1 MIWRHWR
8 PARSWAAVALGIA
21 AEVVLMLPFGSW
33 HDQFPGVA
41 TALGVAVA
49 VLAAVWAG
57 PWLGLLPA
65 AAGWGLF
72 AAYVADE
79 VVEALPALP
88 AWLVGAVVAGIVA
101 DRLRREH
108 RGRLEA
114 AGAVAALR
122 AGVGEAIVQ
131 VDGEGRIEGWNPG
144 AEAVYGYSVEE
155 AVGRPVSML
164 APEQGRADFEQVLSS
179 ADEGLPVDVH
189 ETVHERRDGEE
200 VVVALS
206 ATPLLG
212 GTVLMAADVGER
224 VRARE
229 ELRKLEAR
237 HRALVELLP
246 LVTYEHAAGD
256 RRSDLHVS
264 PQVEAVL
271 GYSTDELRARP
282 ELLETLLHPDD
293 RERVLS
299 ELRAARDAGRPL
311 RTEYRLLARDGRVVW
326 VRDEAVT
333 VRDAEGRPLY
343 VQGLLSDAGERRRA
357 GEERERLRSAERA
370 SAEEAAVRQARLDF
384 LVGVGEVL
392 VSSLDSDATLRRVAE
407 LAVRDLADWCAVDL
421 RDEDGSLRRLT
432 VAHGEPRPAV
442 GEPAPEPEALVRRV
456 LESARPEAVSDPL
469 PALGVPLHARGRT
482 LGALTLVRA
491 VPGTAYGV
499 DDVALAYDVAR
510 RAALAVDNAR
520 LYREV
525 EERAEAAHVLTYVG
539 DGVLLVDRGGV
550 VRLWNPA
557 AEAITGLAS
566 SAVVGRAASEA
577 IHGWQQLADRIP
589 VATAPEPAHADTLPI
604 ETERGE
610 RWISISG
617 VEFFGGT
624 VYAFRDVTEEHR
636 LEELKADFVA
646 TASHELRTPL
656 AAVYGAAQT
665 LRRHDFALDESGR
678 ERFVSLIVDES
689 ERLGRIVNE
698 ILLANQLDAGRLDL
712 SGEPF
717 DPTELVDRVAEAA
730 RTHAPP
736 GVALEVSAPP
746 SAPAVAADRDKV
758 RQVLVNLIENAI
770 KYSPDGGR
778 IDVGVEP
785 DDEVVRFYVR
795 DEGLGIPADEQERIF
810 EKFYRLDPGM
820 TRGVGGTGLGLYICS
835 ELVDRM
841 GGRIWVESAEGQGSS
856 FFCELPVAEIG

>member
-1 MIWRHWR
+1 
-8 PARSWAAVALGIA
+8 
-21 AEVVLMLPFGSW
+21 MLPLGSW
-33 HDQFPGVA
+33 HDRFPGVA
-41 TALGVAVA
+41 TAAGIGVA

-57 PWLGLLPA
+57 PWLALLPA
-65 AAGWGLF
+65 GAGFGMF
-72 AAYVADE
+72 AAFVADDSLR
-79 VVEALPALP
+79 ALPAMP
-88 AWLVGAVVAGIVA
+88 AWLGAALLAG
-101 DRLRREH
+101 
-108 RGRLEA
+108 EA
-114 AGAVAALR
+114 AGRVRRERRARAEAAEAIR
-122 AGVGEAIVQ
+122 ALEAKVGEAVVR
-131 VDGEGRIEGWNPG
+131 VDSEGVIAGWSTG
-144 AEAVYGYSVEE
+144 AEAIYGYAATEVLGERAALLVPEDARHAFEE
-155 AVGRPVSML
+155 RL
-164 APEQGRADFEQVLSS
+164 ATVR
-179 ADEGLPVDVH
+179 EGLRVEPQ
-189 ETVHERRDGEE
+189 EEVHERRGGEE
-200 VVVALS
+200 ILVELS
-206 ATPLLG
+206 ATPLAG
-212 GTVLMAADVGER
+212 GTLLVADDVGER
-224 VRARE
+224 TRARE
-229 ELRKLEAR
+229 ELRALEAR

-246 LVTYEHAAGD
+246 LVTYQHASGD
-256 RRSDLHVS
+256 GRADLHVS
-264 PQVEAVL
+264 PQVEQML
-271 GYSTDELRARP
+271 GYTADELRARP

-293 RERVLS
+293 RERVIG
-299 ELRAARDAGRPL
+299 ERREAAESARPL
-311 RTEYRLLARDGRVVW
+311 RSEYRLLARDGRVVW

-333 VRDAEGRPLY
+333 VRAADGRPLY

-357 GEERERLRSAERA
+357 EEERERLRSAERE
-370 SAEEAAVRQARLDF
+370 SAGEAARRQARLDF
-384 LVGVGEVL
+384 LVGVGEVV
-392 VSSLDSDATLRRVAE
+392 VSSTDSDATLRRVAE
-407 LAVRDLADWCAVDL
+407 LAVRDLADWCAIDL
-421 RDEDGSLRRLT
+421 RDEDGSLRRLV
-432 VAHGEPRPAV
+432 VAHVEPRPAI
-442 GEPAPEPEALVRRV
+442 GEPGTEPEALVRRV
-456 LESARPEAVSDPL
+456 AEGARPETVSDPL
-469 PALGVPLHARGRT
+469 PAVAVPLHVRGRT
-482 LGALTLVRA
+482 LGVLTLVRA
-491 VPGTAYGV
+491 APGTAYGA

-539 DGVLLVDRGGV
+539 DAVLLVDRAGV

-557 AEAITGLAS
+557 AEAITGLSS
-566 SAVVGRAASEA
+566 SAVIGHPASEA
-577 IHGWQQLADRIP
+577 IHGWQQLVEGIQ
-589 VATAPEPAHADTLPI
+589 VATAHEPVHAETRPI
-604 ETERGE
+604 ETDRGE

-636 LEELKADFVA
+636 LDELKADFVA

-717 DPTELVDRVAEAA
+717 DPAELVDRVAEAA

-736 GVALEVSAPP
+736 GVALEVTKPVAAP
-746 SAPAVAADRDKV
+746 SVAADRDKV

-795 DEGLGIPADEQERIF
+795 DEGLGIPAEEQERIF

-841 GGRIWVESAEGQGSS
+841 GGRIWVESAEGEGSS
-856 FFCELPVAEIG
+856 FFCELPVAEAG